1 MEFFRDTN
9 IDFLGKKWYF
19 LIFSLIFS
27 VAGVLSMAFWHG
39 IPLGVDFRGGTLVY
53 VKYAH
58 TPDPSAIHTEI
69 ERAGLKN
76 ARVQRYGQPG
86 NNEVLI
92 ALDIQET
99 SEQALDKG
107 KTQIIQALESHAAAG
122 QAGPQQLQF
131 VDRRELSFGEGPASP
146 RIGRRGQPALHRD
159 SSGIVDYRDKTKSG
173 VLGSIDE
180 LKSVAD
186 PAVVASLQESF
197 FVSDFGIRNV
207 EIVGPQ
213 VGQQLRKQAILAT
226 LYSLGGMLIYLGF
239 RFEWI
244 YGVAAVLTVFHDT
257 LITVGAFSL
266 LNWEISL
273 TVIAAILT
281 LIGYSNNDTIVVFD
295 RIRENIKLL
304 RREKLADIVNKSIN
318 QTLSRTILTAG
329 LTFLTVL
336 ALFLFGGEVLHGFS
350 FALVIGILIGTY
362 SSIAIAA
369 PILVAYQDWRGGGA
383 RSRLPCHCGR
393 AAARRSRRKKLR
405 SESGPSGVKSLTCPQ
420 RQEFAEGSSERAGAK
435 RMRSVSKFS

>member
-1 MEFFRDTN
+1 MPYPKNDFEGIVSSVEFFRDTN

-19 LIFSLIFS
+19 LTFSLIFS
-27 VAGVLSMAFWHG
+27 VAGVCSMAFWHG
-39 IPLGVDFRGGTLVY
+39 VPLGVDFRGGTLVY

-58 TPDPSAIHTEI
+58 TPDPSAVHSEI

-76 ARVQRYGQPG
+76 ARVQRYGVAS

-92 ALDIQET
+92 QLDIQET

-107 KTQIIQALESHAAAG
+107 KIQIIQALEGNAPAG
-122 QAGPQQLQF
+122 KQDLNNSSSVTILNYLLEKDPLLLGAGAEANPRYTAMAQA
-131 VDRRELSFGEGPASP
+131 
-146 RIGRRGQPALHRD
+146 
-159 SSGIVDYRDKTKSG
+159 IVDYRDKTKSG

-180 LKSVAD
+180 LKSVAG
-186 PAVVASLQESF
+186 PAVVSSLQENF

-226 LYSLGGMLIYLGF
+226 LYSLGGMLIYLAL

-257 LITVGAFSL
+257 LITVGVFSL
-266 LNWEISL
+266 LNREISL

-295 RIRENIKLL
+295 RIRENVKLL
-304 RREKLADIVNKSIN
+304 RRDRLADIVNKSIN

-336 ALFLFGGEVLHGFS
+336 ALFLFGGEVLHNFS
-350 FALVIGILIGTY
+350 LALVIGILIGTY

-369 PILVAYQDWRGGGA
+369 PILVAYQEWRGERG
-383 RSRLPCHCGR
+383 
-393 AAARRSRRKKLR
+393 KKPIAMPLR
-405 SESGPSGVKSLTCPQ
+405 SGNGAQSKEKVK
-420 RQEFAEGSSERAGAK
+420 
-435 RMRSVSKFS
+435 V

>member
-1 MEFFRDTN
+1 VEFFRNTN

-27 VAGVLSMAFWHG
+27 VAGLLSMGFWHG

-58 TPDPSAIHTEI
+58 TPDPSAIHDEI
-69 ERAGLKN
+69 DRAGLKN
-76 ARVQRYGQPG
+76 ARVQRYGAPA

-107 KTQIIQALESHAAAG
+107 KTQIIQALESHATAG
-122 QAGPQQLQF
+122 KQDLNNSSSLAIANYLLQK
-131 VDRRELSFGEGPASP
+131 DPLHYGSGSDANP
-146 RIGRRGQPALHRD
+146 RYTAIAQ
-159 SSGIVDYRDKTKSG
+159 SIVDYRDKSKGG
-173 VLGSIDE
+173 VLGSVDE
-180 LKSVAD
+180 LKGAVD
-186 PAVVASLQESF
+186 PAVVSSLQDNF

-213 VGQQLRKQAILAT
+213 VGQQLRKQAVLAT
-226 LYSLGGMLIYLGF
+226 LYSLAGMLIYLAF

-266 LNWEISL
+266 LDREISL

-304 RREKLADIVNKSIN
+304 RREKLADIVNRSIN

-336 ALFLFGGEVLHGFS
+336 ALFLFGGEVLHNFS
-350 FALVIGILIGTY
+350 LALVIGILIGTY

-369 PILVAYQDWRGGGA
+369 PILVAYQEWRGERG
-383 RSRLPCHCGR
+383 
-393 AAARRSRRKKLR
+393 KKPLAMPLR
-405 SESGPSGVKSLTCPQ
+405 PGNTAKPKEKVK
-420 RQEFAEGSSERAGAK
+420 A
-435 RMRSVSKFS
+435 